1 MGFAQRRLARRLAGI
16 DFSPGKGDLAGMGPQ
31 VRSPLGEQH
40 GQAAGAGDDRRE
52 HSGRARKRQHVRA
65 RGGPVKA
72 KSPTP
77 ARPLEARRG
86 RVRARASSR
95 QRAQSV
101 GIEIGRAM
109 RGQRPSISLIRHIG
123 KKTPRDRT
131 PNQASSRQVSVVP
144 SATRS

>member
-1 MGFAQRRLARRLAGI
+1 
-16 DFSPGKGDLAGMGPQ
+16 MGPQ

-65 RGGPVKA
+65 RR
-72 KSPTP
+72 
-77 ARPLEARRG
+77 RPGQGEVANPR
-86 RVRARASSR
+86 RARLKRVEGEFGRELSSR